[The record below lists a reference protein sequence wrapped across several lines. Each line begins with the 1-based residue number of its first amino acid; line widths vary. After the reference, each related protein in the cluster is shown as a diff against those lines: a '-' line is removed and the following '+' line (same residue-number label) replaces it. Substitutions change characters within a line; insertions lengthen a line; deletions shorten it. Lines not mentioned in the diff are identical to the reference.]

1 MPLIAKF
8 LFNLGLFWLFEI
20 EHIADSSTQINVVL
34 STSVETVIESLARI
48 FTLDNSYLEIV
59 ILSLY
64 VSIIATIVSAFFSII
79 LASHMA
85 SSQFFGKD
93 IITIVVNTLMS
104 MPPVVVGLILYILF
118 SASGVLGFMDILY
131 SPIIMMIAQFI
142 IIIISLSLKSL
153 TDEYDNLK
161 EYLCSLGTSN
171 KKIRATIIYES
182 RLSLLVIIIT
192 GLSRALSE
200 VGAVIIVGGNID
212 NLTRVMTT
220 SIVLETSRGELSL
233 ALSLGITLLSIA
245 LVMNIL
251 ISIIKGRMLWVK

>member
-1 MPLIAKF
+1 
-8 LFNLGLFWLFEI
+8 
-20 EHIADSSTQINVVL
+20 
-34 STSVETVIESLARI
+34 VETVIESLLSI
-48 FTLDNSYLEIV
+48 FTLDNNYLEIV
-59 ILSLY
+59 GLSLY
-64 VSIIATIVSAFFSII
+64 VSVIATIVSAFFSII

-93 IITIVVNTLMS
+93 TITIIVNTLMS
-104 MPPVVVGLILYILF
+104 MPPVVVGLILYIVF

-131 SPIIMMIAQFI
+131 SPIIMMIAQFVI
-142 IIIISLSLKSL
+142 VTPIIISLSLKSL
-153 TDEYDNLK
+153 TDEYDNLR
-161 EYLCSLGTSN
+161 EYLHSLRTSD
-171 KKIRATIIYES
+171 KKIRGTIIYES

-251 ISIIKGRMLWVK
+251 ISIIKGKML

>member
-1 MPLIAKF
+1 M
-8 LFNLGLFWLFEI
+8 
-20 EHIADSSTQINVVL
+20 
-34 STSVETVIESLARI
+34 ETVIESLLSI
-48 FTLDNSYLEIV
+48 FTLDNNYLEIV
-59 ILSLY
+59 GLSLY
-64 VSIIATIVSAFFSII
+64 VSVIATIVSAFFSII

-93 IITIVVNTLMS
+93 TITIVVNTLMS
-104 MPPVVVGLILYILF
+104 MPPVVVGLILYIVF

-131 SPIIMMIAQFI
+131 SPIIMMLAQFI
-142 IIIISLSLKSL
+142 IVTPIIISLSLKSL

-161 EYLCSLGTSN
+161 EYLCSLKTSN
-171 KKIRATIIYES
+171 KKIRGTIIYES
-182 RLSLLVIIIT
+182 RLSLLIIIIT

-220 SIVLETSRGELSL
+220 SIVLETSRGELTL

-251 ISIIKGRMLWVK
+251 ISIIKGRML

>member
-1 MPLIAKF
+1 M
-8 LFNLGLFWLFEI
+8 
-20 EHIADSSTQINVVL
+20 
-34 STSVETVIESLARI
+34 ETVIESLGSI

-64 VSIIATIVSAFFSII
+64 VSVISTIVSAFFSII

-104 MPPVVVGLILYILF
+104 MPPVVVGLILYIVF

-142 IIIISLSLKSL
+142 IVTPIIISLSLKSL
-153 TDEYDNLK
+153 TDEYDNLR
-161 EYLCSLGTSN
+161 EYLYSLRTSD
-171 KKIRATIIYES
+171 KKIRGTIIYES

-251 ISIIKGRMLWVK
+251 ISIIKGKML

>member
-1 MPLIAKF
+1 M
-8 LFNLGLFWLFEI
+8 
-20 EHIADSSTQINVVL
+20 
-34 STSVETVIESLARI
+34 ETVIESLGSI

-59 ILSLY
+59 ILSLH
-64 VSIIATIVSAFFSII
+64 VSIVATIVSAFFSII

-93 IITIVVNTLMS
+93 TITIIANTLMS
-104 MPPVVVGLILYILF
+104 MPPVVVGLILYIVF

-131 SPIIMMIAQFI
+131 SPIIMMIAQFVI
-142 IIIISLSLKSL
+142 VTPIIISLSLKSL
-153 TDEYDNLK
+153 TDEYDNLR
-161 EYLCSLGTSN
+161 EYLYSLRTSD
-171 KKIRATIIYES
+171 KKIRGTIIYES

-251 ISIIKGRMLWVK
+251 ISIIKGRML

>member
-1 MPLIAKF
+1 M
-8 LFNLGLFWLFEI
+8 
-20 EHIADSSTQINVVL
+20 
-34 STSVETVIESLARI
+34 ETVIESLLSI
-48 FTLDNSYLEIV
+48 FTLDNNYLEIV
-59 ILSLY
+59 GLSLY
-64 VSIIATIVSAFFSII
+64 VSVIATIVSAFFSII

-85 SSQFFGKD
+85 SSEFFGKD
-93 IITIVVNTLMS
+93 TITIIVNTLMS
-104 MPPVVVGLILYILF
+104 MPPVVVGLILYIVF

-131 SPIIMMIAQFI
+131 SPIIMMIAQFVI
-142 IIIISLSLKSL
+142 VTPIIISLSLKSL
-153 TDEYDNLK
+153 TDEYDNLR
-161 EYLCSLGTSN
+161 EYLYSLRTSD
-171 KKIRATIIYES
+171 KKIRGTIIYES

-220 SIVLETSRGELSL
+220 SIVLETSRGALSL

-251 ISIIKGRMLWVK
+251 ISIIKRRML

>member
-1 MPLIAKF
+1 M
-8 LFNLGLFWLFEI
+8 
-20 EHIADSSTQINVVL
+20 
-34 STSVETVIESLARI
+34 ETVIESLASI

-59 ILSLY
+59 VLSLY
-64 VSIIATIVSAFFSII
+64 VSVIATIVSAFFSII

-93 IITIVVNTLMS
+93 TITIVVNTLMS
-104 MPPVVVGLILYILF
+104 MPPVVVGLILYIVF

-142 IIIISLSLKSL
+142 IVTPIIISLSLKSL

-161 EYLCSLGTSN
+161 EYLCSLKTSN
-171 KKIRATIIYES
+171 KKIRGTIIYES

-251 ISIIKGRMLWVK
+251 ISIIKGRML

>member
-1 MPLIAKF
+1 M
-8 LFNLGLFWLFEI
+8 
-20 EHIADSSTQINVVL
+20 
-34 STSVETVIESLARI
+34 ETVIESLGSI

-64 VSIIATIVSAFFSII
+64 VSVISTIVSAFFSII

-104 MPPVVVGLILYILF
+104 MPPVVVGLILYIVF

-131 SPIIMMIAQFI
+131 SPIIMMIAQFVI
-142 IIIISLSLKSL
+142 VTPIIISLSLKSL
-153 TDEYDNLK
+153 TDEYDNLR
-161 EYLCSLGTSN
+161 EYLYSLRTSD
-171 KKIRATIIYES
+171 KKIRGTIIYES

-245 LVMNIL
+245 LIMNIL
-251 ISIIKGRMLWVK
+251 ISIIKGRML

>member
-1 MPLIAKF
+1 M
-8 LFNLGLFWLFEI
+8 
-20 EHIADSSTQINVVL
+20 
-34 STSVETVIESLARI
+34 ETVIESLASI
-48 FTLDNSYLEIV
+48 FTLDDSYLEIV
-59 ILSLY
+59 VLSLY
-64 VSIIATIVSAFFSII
+64 VSVIATILSAIFSII

-85 SSQFFGKD
+85 SSQFFGKG

-118 SASGVLGFMDILY
+118 SASGILGFMDILY
-131 SPIIMMIAQFI
+131 SPIIMMLAQFI
-142 IIIISLSLKSL
+142 IVTPIIVSLSLKSL
-153 TDEYDNLK
+153 NDEYCKLK
-161 EYLCSLGTSN
+161 EYLCSMKTSN
-171 KKIRATIIYES
+171 RKIRGTIIYES
-182 RLSLLVIIIT
+182 RFSLLVIIIT

-245 LVMNIL
+245 LVMNI
-251 ISIIKGRMLWVK
+251 IVSIIKGKML